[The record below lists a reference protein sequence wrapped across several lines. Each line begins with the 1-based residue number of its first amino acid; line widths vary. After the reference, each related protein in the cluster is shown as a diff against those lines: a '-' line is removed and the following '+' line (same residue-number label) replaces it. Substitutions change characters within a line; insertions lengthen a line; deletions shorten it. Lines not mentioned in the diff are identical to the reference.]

1 LSQEERGEVVE
12 IDKGIKSKSTTRA
25 LLSIILMLASFT
37 LCRNQQI
44 EWKGSIDE
52 VDGVTIVKNHKE
64 PIYSENVL
72 DLKEELSIGE
82 AGGNSAYMF
91 SQIRDIA
98 IDEAGRFY
106 VLDMKERHIKVFD
119 EKGRYLRTI
128 GKKGQGPGEL
138 GIPAFMSITNQNEV
152 VVEDPGNRRLTYYA
166 LNGDFLS
173 SISTAKMTIVQT
185 KIDSLGNIL
194 GIVLNIE
201 KDASEI
207 RKFDPDFNRSL
218 CSFGTEPLPRD
229 YQAYNPFKSHMR
241 WAVKPDDSVICGFP
255 AKYELQ
261 VFNPEGQLTRKITK
275 QYDPARITREEIEEV
290 EKRVPPGRKLEI
302 PKHHDPFVR
311 FSLADEGR
319 IFVQTRE
326 KTDDRKQDY
335 YDIFDR
341 EGRYIAKVPLAMR
354 PRIWK
359 KDKLYTIEEDEEGFQ
374 VVKRY
379 KVSWNI

>member
-1 LSQEERGEVVE
+1 VE
-12 IDKGIKSKSTTRA
+12 IHKGIKSINTVRA
-25 LLSIILMLASFT
+25 CLSVLLILASFT
-37 LCRNQQI
+37 LCRNQKI

-52 VDGVTIVKNHKE
+52 VDGITIVRNLKE

-72 DLKEELSIGE
+72 ELKEDLSIGE
-82 AGGNSAYMF
+82 AESGGEYMF

-98 IDEAGRFY
+98 VDEAENIY
-106 VLDMKERHIKVFD
+106 VLDMKERQIKVFD

-173 SISTAKMTIVQT
+173 STSTAKMTIAQT

-194 GIVLNIE
+194 GVVQNIE
-201 KDASEI
+201 KKVWEI

-218 CSFGTEPLPRD
+218 CSFGTDPLPRD
-229 YQAYNPFKSHMR
+229 YRTYNPFKSSMR
-241 WAVKPDDSVICGFP
+241 WEVYPDDCVICGFP
-255 AKYELQ
+255 AEYELQ
-261 VFNPEGQLTRKITK
+261 VFDPEGKLIRKITK
-275 QYDPARITREEIEEV
+275 EYDPVKITPEEIEEA
-290 EKRVPPGRKLEI
+290 EKRAPPGRKLEI
-302 PKHHDPFVR
+302 PKYHESFVR
-311 FSLADEGR
+311 VSLTDRGR
-319 IFVQTRE
+319 IIVQTRK

-335 YDIFDR
+335 YDVFDR
-341 EGRYIAKVPLAMR
+341 DGRYVARVPLRMR

-379 KVSWNI
+379 NVSWNI